1 MMITE
6 TIEIEPDVGDGNR
19 DKVYSLLRCYH
30 WFNRASVEV
39 WGDPLSGWIVAAIAM
54 AELEGTPH
62 DATSLSASM
71 RLPMQTIARRV
82 VTLAEEGLVR
92 RERDGR
98 SYRLFLTD
106 TARERGLSRADE
118 AYDQLESAYTEA
130 AQARQ
135 GLLPGEQ

>member
-1 MMITE
+1 MITD
-6 TIEIEPDVGDGNR
+6 TIEMEPEADTESR

-62 DATSLSASM
+62 DATSLSAAM

-98 SYRLFLTD
+98 SYRLFLTE

-118 AYDQLESAYTEA
+118 AYDQLQNAYTRSARVQPELV
-130 AQARQ
+130 AQD
-135 GLLPGEQ
+135 

>member
-1 MMITE
+1 MITD
-6 TIEIEPDVGDGNR
+6 TIEMEPEADLGSR
-19 DKVYSLLRCYH
+19 DRVYSLLRCYH

-62 DATSLSASM
+62 DATSLSAAM

-82 VTLAEEGLVR
+82 VTLADEGLVR

-98 SYRLFLTD
+98 SYRLFLTE
-106 TARERGLSRADE
+106 TARQRGLSRADE
-118 AYDQLESAYTEA
+118 AYDQLQNAYTGV
-130 AQARQ
+130 AQ
-135 GLLPGEQ
+135 PGPELVTQD

>member
-1 MMITE
+1 MITE
-6 TIEIEPDVGDGNR
+6 TIDLEPELGDGSR

-62 DATSLSASM
+62 DATSLSAAM

-98 SYRLFLTD
+98 SYRLFLTEA
-106 TARERGLSRADE
+106 ARQRGLARADE
-118 AYDQLESAYTEA
+118 AYDQLHDAYTGVAPPRSELA
-130 AQARQ
+130 AQ
-135 GLLPGEQ
+135 E